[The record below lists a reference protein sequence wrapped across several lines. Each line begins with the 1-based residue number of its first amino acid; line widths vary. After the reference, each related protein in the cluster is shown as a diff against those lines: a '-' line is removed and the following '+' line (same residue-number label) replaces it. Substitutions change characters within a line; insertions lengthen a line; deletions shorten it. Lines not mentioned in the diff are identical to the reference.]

1 MSSTSKSTATMKVSG
16 ASSAASSTKQE
27 ASPLPVVGFGMADV
41 AGEVEEQAGEVEE
54 QAPPAAGT
62 GQASSSVAP
71 STEASSEEVQLL
83 YDVRRS
89 SLPMRRC
96 DRPDFKYLLLTTIGN
111 DGSRPYKD
119 NATALDND
127 YCCVCN
133 CLASECKQW
142 ISAPDG
148 QRCHCNAF
156 TLKGEKKDNRTSVH
170 WELRALAKQEPLY
183 AYLEPPTVREF
194 TVYYKLVKARM
205 DRAWRLYQ
213 AGEEV
218 EGEFVHNF
226 KHVAQCFQKH
236 CGATRIEKREEH
248 WKRKASMLMAITT
261 TMVKQSFKKPEHAEG
276 TWGEEANGE
285 QYKKM
290 MLSLG
295 SRWLTILATCPA
307 SDRHLFMP
315 RLREYLRKLYVKAK
329 HADEFKAGFGVLY
342 ELLHV
347 GVGGKERSVTR
358 SACNLLYSIHCRKKD
373 DSNLQREKYFVVK
386 LKDSFMIPFLRWVIT
401 DYPCSDQG
409 LMKTARM
416 LLATNS
422 LNQEPSVEAVCAFTN
437 EGGDLHEALL
447 FMERRLSHENFSG
460 KGSQRRREL
469 EDMAKVLKHIAGEGS
484 EPPTGED
491 LCCAS
496 LLAYAKEVKE
506 KLPSA
511 PSAPSAPP
519 PAPSTNMYDGV
530 KSRKRKRTQ

>member
-1 MSSTSKSTATMKVSG
+1 MAVSG
-16 ASSAASSTKQE
+16 ASSAATASSTVKQE
-27 ASPLPVVGFGMADV
+27 ASSPLPVVGFGMANV
-41 AGEVEEQAGEVEE
+41 AGEVEEQAPE
-54 QAPPAAGT
+54 AAGT
-62 GQASSSVAP
+62 GQASTSVAP
-71 STEASSEEVQLL
+71 STVASEGVQLL

-96 DRPDFKYLLLTTIGN
+96 DRPDFKHLLLTTIGN
-111 DGSRPYKD
+111 DGSSPFQENGTY
-119 NATALDND
+119 LDND
-127 YCCVCN
+127 YCCVCD
-133 CLASECKQW
+133 CLASECQW
-142 ISAPDG
+142 WTLAPSVPAG

-156 TLKGEKKDNRTSVH
+156 TLKGEKKDNRTSLY
-170 WELRALAKQEPLY
+170 WEFQRAKQEPLY

-194 TVYYKLVKARM
+194 TVYYKTLKARM
-205 DRAWRLYQ
+205 DRAWRLHQ
-213 AGEEV
+213 AGEEK

-276 TWGEEANGE
+276 TWDEEANGE

-342 ELLHV
+342 ELLHI

-358 SACNLLYSIHCRKKD
+358 SACNLLKSIHRRKEHHI
-373 DSNLQREKYFVVK
+373 NLPASDPNRRQKYFEVRF
-386 LKDSFMIPFLRWVIT
+386 KDSFMIPYLRWVIT
-401 DYPCSDQG
+401 DYPCTDEG
-409 LMKTARM
+409 LMKTARA
-416 LLATNS
+416 LLAKTS
-422 LNQEPSVEAVCAFTN
+422 FIQEPSLETFRALAHGTLDIGAVRVVKA
-437 EGGDLHEALL
+437 
-447 FMERRLSHENFSG
+447 RLSSEFTFSG

-496 LLAYAKEVKE
+496 LYKYAEEVEMKVFLAV
-506 KLPSA
+506 LPSG
-511 PSAPSAPP
+511 PP